1 MRDKI
6 FPWVI
11 ALSALSVSGSAAFY
25 SVYGLSKMFAGAS
38 LQVMIM
44 AGSLEF
50 AKLVIAS
57 LLHQYWSSIN
67 KILRAYLL
75 IATLVLIAIT
85 SGGIYGFLSSAYSET
100 SLKMENIDKQVELIE
115 AKKTMFTEKLSSLKE
130 ENETVSE
137 NIKSLTNA
145 LSNNIVQYTDRN
157 TGQLITTT
165 SSANRKSFEAQL
177 EKERERKD
185 ELTPQISAISDSIS
199 SLDLKVLELE
209 MNSDVAAEIGP
220 LKYIAELS
228 GKTIDEVVNWYIIGL
243 IFVFDPL
250 AISLVVAANFAF
262 SRIRRKEEDDD
273 DRDDDGDGDD
283 KDPEEPENRDPDPY
297 PKGKEIFFDTVE
309 EDDFSIEIQEKDSEE
324 STEERKP
331 SDPDSTIKKIWEDW
345 NKEGQEEKEEWDE
358 DHALDMVLND
368 MVEDVEEE
376 EKKNEDQPQ
385 EVPNKVENTPTPG
398 DTYVRGKRIDIE
410 RRKKPT
416 ISRPPIAERDPTTL
430 R

>member
-50 AKLVIAS
+50 AKIVIAS

-115 AKKTMFTEKLSSLKE
+115 AKKTMFAEKLSSLKG

-145 LSNNIVQYTDRN
+145 LSNNIIQYTDRN

-220 LKYIAELS
+220 LKYIAEIS

-273 DRDDDGDGDD
+273 DEDDDNGND
-283 KDPEEPENRDPDPY
+283 KDPEEPESIDPDPS
-297 PKGKEIFFDTVE
+297 PKGKEISFDTVE
-309 EDDFSIEIQEKDSEE
+309 EDDFSIEIQRKDNEE

-345 NKEGQEEKEEWDE
+345 NKEELEEKQEWDE

-376 EKKNEDQPQ
+376 EKKNEDQSQ
-385 EVPNKVENTPTPG
+385 EVPSKVENTPVPG

-410 RRKKPT
+410 GRQKPK

>member
-100 SLKMENIDKQVELIE
+100 SLKMENMDKQVELIE
-115 AKKTMFTEKLSSLKE
+115 GKKTMFAEKLSSLKE

-137 NIKSLTNA
+137 NIKNLTNA
-145 LSNNIVQYTDRN
+145 LSNNIVQYTDKN

-185 ELTPQISAISDSIS
+185 ELIPQISAISDSIS

-262 SRIRRKEEDDD
+262 SRIRRKE
-273 DRDDDGDGDD
+273 DDDGDDDDDDDD
-283 KDPEEPENRDPDPY
+283 KGPDEPENRDPDPS
-297 PKGKEIFFDTVE
+297 PKGKRYPLI
-309 EDDFSIEIQEKDSEE
+309 
-324 STEERKP
+324 
-331 SDPDSTIKKIWEDW
+331 
-345 NKEGQEEKEEWDE
+345 
-358 DHALDMVLND
+358 L
-368 MVEDVEEE
+368 
-376 EKKNEDQPQ
+376 
-385 EVPNKVENTPTPG
+385 
-398 DTYVRGKRIDIE
+398 
-410 RRKKPT
+410 
-416 ISRPPIAERDPTTL
+416 
-430 R
+430 

>member
-145 LSNNIVQYTDRN
+145 LSNNIIQYTDRN

-177 EKERERKD
+177 EKERGRKD

-273 DRDDDGDGDD
+273 DGDGDD
-283 KDPEEPENRDPDPY
+283 KGPEEPENRDPDPS

-309 EDDFSIEIQEKDSEE
+309 EDDFSIEIQGKNNEE
-324 STEERKP
+324 SSEERKP

-345 NKEGQEEKEEWDE
+345 NKEDQEEKEEWDE
-358 DHALDMVLND
+358 DHALDVVLNN
-368 MVEDVEEE
+368 MVEDIEEE

-385 EVPNKVENTPTPG
+385 EVPSKVENTPSPG
-398 DTYVRGKRIDIE
+398 DTYVRGKRIDME
-410 RRKKPT
+410 GRQKPT

>member
-100 SLKMENIDKQVELIE
+100 SLKMENMDKQVELIE
-115 AKKTMFTEKLSSLKE
+115 GKKTMFAEKLSSLKE

-137 NIKSLTNA
+137 NIKNLTNA
-145 LSNNIVQYTDRN
+145 LSNNIVQYTDKN

-185 ELTPQISAISDSIS
+185 ELIPQISAISDSIS

-262 SRIRRKEEDDD
+262 SRIRRKEEDDG
-273 DRDDDGDGDD
+273 DDGDDDDNGDD
-283 KDPEEPENRDPDPY
+283 KGPEEPEKRDPDPS
-297 PKGKEIFFDTVE
+297 PKGKEISFDTVE
-309 EDDFSIEIQEKDSEE
+309 EDDFSIEIQGKDNEE
-324 STEERKP
+324 SPEERKP

-345 NKEGQEEKEEWDE
+345 NKEEQREKEEWDE

-368 MVEDVEEE
+368 MVEDIEEE
-376 EKKNEDQPQ
+376 KNEDQPQ
-385 EVPNKVENTPTPG
+385 EVPNKVENTPAPG
-398 DTYVRGKRIDIE
+398 DTYVRGKRIDME
-410 RRKKPT
+410 GRQKPT
-416 ISRPPIAERDPTTL
+416 ISRPPIVERDPTTL

>member
-137 NIKSLTNA
+137 NIKSLTSA
-145 LSNNIVQYTDRN
+145 LSNNVVQYTDRN

-165 SSANRKSFEAQL
+165 SSANRRSFEAQL

-220 LKYIAELS
+220 LKYIAEIS

-262 SRIRRKEEDDD
+262 SRIRRKDEDDD
-273 DRDDDGDGDD
+273 NDDDKGT
-283 KDPEEPENRDPDPY
+283 EEPENRDPDPS
-297 PKGKEIFFDTVE
+297 PKGKAISFDPVE
-309 EDDFSIEIQEKDSEE
+309 EDDFSIEIQEKDNKE
-324 STEERKP
+324 SSEERKP

-345 NKEGQEEKEEWDE
+345 NKEEQEEKEEWDE
-358 DHALDMVLND
+358 DHALDVVLND
-368 MVEDVEEE
+368 MVEDIEEE

-385 EVPNKVENTPTPG
+385 EVPNKVENTPAPG

-410 RRKKPT
+410 GRQKPT
-416 ISRPPIAERDPTTL
+416 ISRPPIVERDPTTL

>member
-100 SLKMENIDKQVELIE
+100 SLKMQNIDKQVELIQ

-137 NIKSLTNA
+137 NIKSLTSA
-145 LSNNIVQYTDRN
+145 LSNNVVQYTDRN

-165 SSANRKSFEAQL
+165 SSANRRSFEAQL

-220 LKYIAELS
+220 LKYIAEIS

-262 SRIRRKEEDDD
+262 SRIRRKDEDDD
-273 DRDDDGDGDD
+273 NDDDKGT
-283 KDPEEPENRDPDPY
+283 EEPENRDPDPS
-297 PKGKEIFFDTVE
+297 PKGKAISFDPVE
-309 EDDFSIEIQEKDSEE
+309 EDDFSIEIQEKDNKE
-324 STEERKP
+324 SSEERKP

-345 NKEGQEEKEEWDE
+345 NKEEQEEKEEWDE
-358 DHALDMVLND
+358 DHALDVVLND
-368 MVEDVEEE
+368 MVEDIEEE

-385 EVPNKVENTPTPG
+385 EVPNKVENTPAPG

-410 RRKKPT
+410 GRQKPT
-416 ISRPPIAERDPTTL
+416 ISRPPIVERDPTTL

>member
-75 IATLVLIAIT
+75 VATLVLIAIT

-100 SLKMENIDKQVELIE
+100 SLKMENMDKQVELIE
-115 AKKTMFTEKLSSLKE
+115 AKKTMFAEKLSSLKD

-137 NIKSLTNA
+137 NIKNLTNA
-145 LSNNIVQYTDRN
+145 LSNNVVQYTDRN

-165 SSANRKSFEAQL
+165 SSANRRSFETQL

-199 SLDLKVLELE
+199 TLDLEILELE

-228 GKTIDEVVNWYIIGL
+228 GKSIDEVVNWYIIGL

-262 SRIRRKEEDDD
+262 SRIRRKDDDEEENGD
-273 DRDDDGDGDD
+273 DRDPDSPD
-283 KDPEEPENRDPDPY
+283 NTDPDPS
-297 PKGKEIFFDTVE
+297 PKGKEISFDGVE
-309 EDDFSIEIQEKDSEE
+309 EDDFSIQITGEDNEE
-324 STEERKP
+324 SQEERKP

-345 NKEGQEEKEEWDE
+345 NKEEDNDEEEEWDE
-358 DHALDMVLND
+358 EHALDMVLND
-368 MVEDVEEE
+368 MVEDIEEE
-376 EKKNEDQPQ
+376 EKENEDQPQ
-385 EVPNKVENTPTPG
+385 EVPNKVENTPAPG

-410 RRKKPT
+410 GRQKPS

>member
-137 NIKSLTNA
+137 NIKSLTSA
-145 LSNNIVQYTDRN
+145 LSNNVVQYTDRN

-165 SSANRKSFEAQL
+165 SSANRRSFEAQL
-177 EKERERKD
+177 EKERERK
-185 ELTPQISAISDSIS
+185 
-199 SLDLKVLELE
+199 
-209 MNSDVAAEIGP
+209 IGR
-220 LKYIAELS
+220 AH
-228 GKTIDEVVNWYIIGL
+228 V
-243 IFVFDPL
+243 
-250 AISLVVAANFAF
+250 
-262 SRIRRKEEDDD
+262 
-273 DRDDDGDGDD
+273 
-283 KDPEEPENRDPDPY
+283 
-297 PKGKEIFFDTVE
+297 
-309 EDDFSIEIQEKDSEE
+309 
-324 STEERKP
+324 
-331 SDPDSTIKKIWEDW
+331 
-345 NKEGQEEKEEWDE
+345 
-358 DHALDMVLND
+358 
-368 MVEDVEEE
+368 
-376 EKKNEDQPQ
+376 
-385 EVPNKVENTPTPG
+385 
-398 DTYVRGKRIDIE
+398 
-410 RRKKPT
+410 
-416 ISRPPIAERDPTTL
+416 
-430 R
+430 

>member
-137 NIKSLTNA
+137 NIKSLTSA
-145 LSNNIVQYTDRN
+145 LSNNVIQYTDRN

-165 SSANRKSFEAQL
+165 SSANRRSFEAQL

-220 LKYIAELS
+220 LKYIAEIS

-262 SRIRRKEEDDD
+262 SRIRRKDEDDD
-273 DRDDDGDGDD
+273 NDDDKGT
-283 KDPEEPENRDPDPY
+283 EEPENRDPDPS
-297 PKGKEIFFDTVE
+297 PKGKAISFDPVE
-309 EDDFSIEIQEKDSEE
+309 EDDFSIEIQEKDNKE
-324 STEERKP
+324 SSEERKP

-345 NKEGQEEKEEWDE
+345 NKEEQEEKEEWDE
-358 DHALDMVLND
+358 DHALDVVLND
-368 MVEDVEEE
+368 MVEDIEEE

-385 EVPNKVENTPTPG
+385 EVPNKVENTPAPG

-410 RRKKPT
+410 GRQKPT
-416 ISRPPIAERDPTTL
+416 ISRPPIIERDPTTL

>member
-100 SLKMENIDKQVELIE
+100 SLKMENMDKQVELIE
-115 AKKTMFTEKLSSLKE
+115 GKKTMFAEKLSSLKE

-137 NIKSLTNA
+137 NIKNLTNA
-145 LSNNIVQYTDRN
+145 LSNNIVQYTDKN

-185 ELTPQISAISDSIS
+185 ELIPQISAISDSIS

-262 SRIRRKEEDDD
+262 SRTRRKE
-273 DRDDDGDGDD
+273 DDDGDDDDDDDD
-283 KDPEEPENRDPDPY
+283 KGPDEPENTDPDPS
-297 PKGKEIFFDTVE
+297 PKGKEISFDTVE
-309 EDDFSIEIQEKDSEE
+309 EDDFSIQIQGKDNEE
-324 STEERKP
+324 SQEEKKP
-331 SDPDSTIKKIWEDW
+331 SDPNSTIKKIWEDW
-345 NKEGQEEKEEWDE
+345 NKEEGRKKEEWDE
-358 DHALDMVLND
+358 EHALDMVINE
-368 MVEDVEEE
+368 MVEDIEEE

-385 EVPNKVENTPTPG
+385 KVPNKVENTPAPG
-398 DTYVRGKRIDIE
+398 DTYVRGKRIDME
-410 RRKKPT
+410 GRQKPS
-416 ISRPPIAERDPTTL
+416 ISRPPITERDPTTL